1 MALARKKSGA
11 QVGAPDK
18 SNQLSEA
25 GGPSQGECLA
35 ANSGNAAIAA
45 PRYQIPGGGGESGEM
60 MIPLT
65 GPAEGEL
72 VHITCAQ
79 KNPARRAARRI
90 IAILRCEYRP

>member
-35 ANSGNAAIAA
+35 ANSGNAGHRSPEISNPRGAA
-45 PRYQIPGGGGESGEM
+45 VNQVR
-60 MIPLT
+60 
-65 GPAEGEL
+65 
-72 VHITCAQ
+72 
-79 KNPARRAARRI
+79 
-90 IAILRCEYRP
+90 

>member
-60 MIPLT
+60 MIP
-65 GPAEGEL
+65 PAAPGESEL
-72 VHITCAQ
+72 VHTTCAQ
-79 KNPARRAARRI
+79 KNPARSGARRI
-90 IAILRCEYRP
+90 IPILRYEYGP